1 MKRFT
6 FSLLFS
12 LSLLMVVGSNDYNRL
27 YGDVNGDKKANI
39 TDVTDLINYLLTG
52 EMAGPEAIH
61 SPNMTIAEFKA
72 KHWQD
77 ARNYVDTVTENEVI
91 HGWVTSSDQSG
102 NIYKTLYITD
112 ESGAGL

>member
-27 YGDVNGDKKANI
+27 YGDVNGDRKANI

-61 SPNMTIAEFKA
+61 SPKPSTGRMLGI
-72 KHWQD
+72 
-77 ARNYVDTVTENEVI
+77 
-91 HGWVTSSDQSG
+91 TS
-102 NIYKTLYITD
+102 TR
-112 ESGAGL
+112 